1 MALKLKIIFML
12 RYPDAQVMNHS
23 PRETIVW
30 SIRFCMFVFILCLTW
45 TITEFLQLTIPSIKI
60 EILFFDSSGVIWS
73 TIRFFFFK
81 IIFFKIGT
89 LYKYLNTCLYFIISY
104 SMTFHILLFFLGIS
118 YDLYNYMHLGIIWWS
133 KVLTSLFYSIVFK

>member
-45 TITEFLQLTIPSIKI
+45 TITEFLQLTIPSIEI
-60 EILFFDSSGVIWS
+60 QILFFDSSGVIWS
-73 TIRFFFFK
+73 TIRFFFK

-89 LYKYLNTCLYFIISY
+89 LYKYLNICLYFIISY
-104 SMTFHILLFFLGIS
+104 SMTFHILLFFLEFLMTCTITCILES
-118 YDLYNYMHLGIIWWS
+118 FDEAKY
-133 KVLTSLFYSIVFK
+133 